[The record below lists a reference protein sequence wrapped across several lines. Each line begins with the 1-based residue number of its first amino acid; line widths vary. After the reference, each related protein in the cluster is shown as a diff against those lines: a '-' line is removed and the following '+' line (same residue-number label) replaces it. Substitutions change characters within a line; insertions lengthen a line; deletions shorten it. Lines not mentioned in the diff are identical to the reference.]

1 MNDFYFKF
9 IENGKSLA
17 ESRGLLWYL
26 PVDDVG
32 KVSKAARWDLATL
45 CGLVT
50 PPYFWHS
57 ALGYDVNALDALNVL
72 REQQN
77 LPGLPVQAL
86 PEHWRDFYQATLLNE
101 LLVKRN
107 KPGHALLNVG
117 RPLRIIATCAASE
130 TPWDLTPATIQ
141 RAYNVALHIGS
152 SGKIA
157 ANISMVVRTLIDGLH
172 IADRSPLSKHCF
184 AYPDRSSS
192 EDKVAKLK
200 RGNNTYRQ
208 TSKLRAQLSDRKGAA
223 KLPSDKAFWE
233 LVRIVFTEQP
243 KTFVDAIRFNQI
255 KVAIACGF
263 RVGEN
268 TLLPLDWARWHEY
281 LATDGSPAGAKGGI
295 SRSLS
300 VRNFAEK
307 QDEDVGTEGIVLVEN
322 TQHAPSIFEDLISEA
337 LGEVER
343 LTMPLRERLRLQIT
357 SGRLMPELAS
367 DALAP
372 AWDIYSRVTGS
383 LEFTSLPMP
392 EDLVEKYRET
402 FDSKYL
408 DEIRQWQIDR
418 IGTHGLSHNC
428 LKYFNKW
435 PIAPLRADG
444 SLFVGSVDWR
454 KAHFRVSDVEVLI
467 QNSMASK
474 LPDTKAFLL
483 RNGERLYPTEL
494 MFLMPIRAHIELR
507 NGGLLDINRYFAVGR
522 ASSQD
527 LQFHLGGGANNVFSR
542 YGQTDEDRALSL
554 NTHSLRHLQNAE
566 LFRLGVADTI
576 ITKRFNRH
584 SVAQSYVYDHRSL
597 AEDLANIDLPSGAEH
612 MAPRAQ
618 ETLKMIM
625 AKKIRGPI
633 VDEFQKIQKDLG
645 DDQAFSYLS
654 TEADGLHA
662 TPFGFCVNS
671 FTVDPCPKHL
681 ECYDCRHLTRSPISE
696 ENQNLQQ
703 LKQRMIDVVT
713 VIEASPPQSRN
724 IGWQNQ
730 LKHAQSRLESLEKI
744 LATAP
749 GERPFPDGKDLYN
762 PVESKQASSILDEP
776 KIWSPT

>member
-1 MNDFYFKF
+1 MNDFYLRF
-9 IENGKSLA
+9 IESGKSLA
-17 ESRGLLWYL
+17 ELRGLLWHL
-26 PVDDVG
+26 PFDNAG
-32 KVSKAARWDLATL
+32 KVPKAARWDLAAL

-50 PPYFWHS
+50 PPHFWHS
-57 ALGYDVNALDALNVL
+57 SLGYDSSALEALNAL
-72 REQQN
+72 REKQN
-77 LPGLPVQAL
+77 LSDLDFHPL
-86 PEHWRDFYQATLLNE
+86 PECWRDFYQATLLNE

-117 RPLRIIATCAASE
+117 RPLRIIATCAGSE
-130 TPWDLTPATIQ
+130 APWDLTPATIQ
-141 RAYNVALHIGS
+141 RAYNVALTIGN

-184 AYPDRSSS
+184 AYPDLSSS
-192 EDKVAKLK
+192 EDKVAQLK

-208 TSKLRAQLSDRKGAA
+208 TNKLRNELSDRKGAA

-243 KTFVDAIRFNQI
+243 NTFVDAIRFNQI

-268 TLLPLDWARWHEY
+268 SLLPLDWARWHEY
-281 LATDGSPAGAKGGI
+281 VAIDGSPAGAKGGI

-300 VRNFAEK
+300 IRNFAEK
-307 QDEDVGTEGIVLVEN
+307 QHDDLGKEGIVLVEN
-322 TQHAPSIFEDLISEA
+322 TQHVPAIFEDLILEA
-337 LGEVER
+337 LGEVEI
-343 LTMPLRERLRLQIT
+343 LTKPLRERLRLQVAT
-357 SGRLMPELAS
+357 GRLLAELAPDS
-367 DALAP
+367 LVP
-372 AWDIYSRVTGS
+372 AWDIYTRVTGS
-383 LEFTSLPMP
+383 LLFISQPLP
-392 EDLVEKYRET
+392 EILVKRYRESY
-402 FDSKYL
+402 DSAYL
-408 DEIRQWQIDR
+408 DEIRQWQIER
-418 IGTHGLSHNC
+418 LSAHGLSSSC
-428 LKYFNKW
+428 VKYFNKW
-435 PIAPLRADG
+435 SIAPRRSDG
-444 SLFVGSVDWR
+444 SPFLGTVDW
-454 KAHFRVSDVEVLI
+454 KLAYFRVNEVEILI
-467 QNSMASK
+467 RETMATK
-474 LPDTKAFLL
+474 LPDTKPFNL
-483 RNGERLYPTEL
+483 RNSGHLYPTEL
-494 MFLMPIRAHIELR
+494 MFLMPIRALIELR

-522 ASSQD
+522 ASSED
-527 LQFHLGGGANNVFSR
+527 LQVHLGGGANNIFSR
-542 YGQTDEDRALSL
+542 YGQTEEDRALRL

-597 AEDLANIDLPSGAEH
+597 AEDLAHIDLPPGAED

-618 ETLKMIM
+618 ETLRMIT
-625 AKKIRGPI
+625 ANKIRGPI
-633 VDEFQKIQKDLG
+633 VDEFLQIQKDLG

-654 TEADGLHA
+654 AEADGLHA

-681 ECYDCRHLTRSPISE
+681 ECYDCRHLTRSPIAE
-696 ENQNLQQ
+696 ENQNLQR
-703 LKQRMIDVVT
+703 LKQRLIDVVT
-713 VIEASPPQSRN
+713 VIESIPPQTRN

-744 LATAP
+744 LVTAP

-762 PVESKQASSILDEP
+762 SVESTQGTTILDGP
-776 KIWSPT
+776 KFWSPS